1 MSFNH
6 MWSLTYSAMTRTK
19 DNKYTKLH
27 LFYDSQQKAKQGGSN
42 ILVLKLYNHEIIPF
56 CA

>member
-6 MWSLTYSAMTRTK
+6 KWSLTYSAMTRTK

-42 ILVLKLYNHEIIPF
+42 ILDLKLYNHEIIPF